1 MLSVLVAA
9 AAPALAAAGF
19 ATTDVTVY
27 RVWPKTG
34 DADVFGLTNVDS
46 GDAGGDALFGISQL
60 LLPQLCA
67 VEPSFLWCENRGHL
81 SGGDQWMVYT
91 EYTVTTKSAFGE
103 YGARIVPLSPRS
115 LSCDA
120 RGTASADAM
129 RAAQTAR
136 TSVLTGGSVCTRR
149 VCSAL
154 QSVLER
160 CVQRVQLRAAAQ
172 VPGGQARRHLRVPR
186 LRRRRQHRPA
196 ASAAVPER
204 L

>member
-1 MLSVLVAA
+1 MMLSVLVAA

-103 YGARIVPLSPRS
+103 YGARMPLPPR
-115 LSCDA
+115 CH
-120 RGTASADAM
+120 AM
-129 RAAQTAR
+129 RAAQPPPMR
-136 TSVLTGGSVCTRR
+136 C
-149 VCSAL
+149 
-154 QSVLER
+154 ER
-160 CVQRVQLRAAAQ
+160 
-172 VPGGQARRHLRVPR
+172 H
-186 LRRRRQHRPA
+186 RQPA
-196 ASAAVPER
+196 PAY
-204 L
+204 